1 MSTMTNNP
9 TPEQFIEA
17 LNRWKMTPEERE
29 LADKKKLVEDVS
41 KVIAS
46 FIILFLAPTIIWA
59 ALVYL
64 VGFEVAWLKV
74 FGVYFIFNF
83 VKNIIRTSFKK

>member
-74 FGVYFIFNF
+74 FGVYLIFNI
-83 VKNIIRTSFKK
+83 VKNIIRISFKK

>member
-1 MSTMTNNP
+1 MNTMSNKL
-9 TPEQFIEA
+9 TPEQMIEV
-17 LNRWKMTPEERE
+17 LDRWKMTPEERE
-29 LADKKKLVEDVS
+29 TADKKKLVEDAS

-74 FGVYFIFNF
+74 FGVYLIFNF
-83 VKNIIRTSFKK
+83 VKNIIRISFKK

>member
-1 MSTMTNNP
+1 MNTMTNNP

-41 KVIAS
+41 KLIAS
-46 FIILFLAPTIIWA
+46 FIILFLAPTIIWL

-74 FGVYFIFNF
+74 FGAYFIFNF
-83 VKNIIRTSFKK
+83 VKNIIRNSAK

>member
-1 MSTMTNNP
+1 MNTMTNNP

-74 FGVYFIFNF
+74 FGVYLIFNL
-83 VKNIIRTSFKK
+83 VKNIIQNQF

>member
-1 MSTMTNNP
+1 MNTMTNNP

-29 LADKKKLVEDVS
+29 LADKKKLVKDLS

-64 VGFEVAWLKV
+64 VGFKVAWLKV
-74 FGVYFIFNF
+74 FGVYLIFNL
-83 VKNIIRTSFKK
+83 VKNIIRSSFEK

>member
-1 MSTMTNNP
+1 MRTMTNNP

-29 LADKKKLVEDVS
+29 TADKKKLVEDAS

-74 FGVYFIFNF
+74 FGVYLIFNF
-83 VKNIIRTSFKK
+83 VKNIIRISFKK

>member
-29 LADKKKLVEDVS
+29 FADKKKLVEDSS

-74 FGVYFIFNF
+74 FGVYLIFNL
-83 VKNIIRTSFKK
+83 VKNIIQNQF

>member
-1 MSTMTNNP
+1 MTNNP

-29 LADKKKLVEDVS
+29 LADKKKLVEDAS

-74 FGVYFIFNF
+74 FGVYLIFNL
-83 VKNIIRTSFKK
+83 VKNIIQNQF

>member
-1 MSTMTNNP
+1 MNTMTNNP

-29 LADKKKLVEDVS
+29 LADKKKVEEDAAYVIVS
-41 KVIAS
+41 FVV
-46 FIILFLAPTIIWA
+46 LFGAPTIIWA

-74 FGVYFIFNF
+74 FGVYLIFNL
-83 VKNIIRTSFKK
+83 VKNIIKTSFKK

>member
-1 MSTMTNNP
+1 MNTMTNNP

-29 LADKKKLVEDVS
+29 LADKKKLVEDAS

-74 FGVYFIFNF
+74 FGVYLIFNL
-83 VKNIIRTSFKK
+83 VKNIIRSSFEK

>member
-9 TPEQFIEA
+9 TPEQMIEA

-74 FGVYFIFNF
+74 FGVYLIFNL
-83 VKNIIRTSFKK
+83 VKNIIRSSFEK

>member
-1 MSTMTNNP
+1 MTKEP
-9 TPEQFIEA
+9 TPEEFIEA
-17 LNRWKMTPEERE
+17 LNRWKMTPEERA
-29 LADKKKLVEDVS
+29 LADAEKAGKAFGEIV
-41 KVIAS
+41 AS
-46 FIILFLAPTIIWA
+46 VLILIIAPTIIWL

-83 VKNIIRTSFKK
+83 VKNILKTSIKK

>member
-1 MSTMTNNP
+1 MNTMTNNP

-41 KVIAS
+41 KLIAS
-46 FIILFLAPTIIWA
+46 FIILFLAPTIIWL

-74 FGVYFIFNF
+74 FGVYFIFNLI
-83 VKNIIRTSFKK
+83 KNIIVNSFKN

>member
-1 MSTMTNNP
+1 MNKMSNKL
-9 TPEQFIEA
+9 TPEQMIEV
-17 LNRWKMTPEERE
+17 LDRWKMTPEERE
-29 LADKKKLVEDVS
+29 TADNKKLVEDAS

-74 FGVYFIFNF
+74 FGVYLIFNL
-83 VKNIIRTSFKK
+83 VKNIIRISFKK

>member
-1 MSTMTNNP
+1 MNTMSNKL
-9 TPEQFIEA
+9 TPEQMIEV
-17 LNRWKMTPEERE
+17 LDRWKMTPEERVT
-29 LADKKKLVEDVS
+29 ADAEKLGKDIAH
-41 KVIAS
+41 VIS
-46 FIILFLAPTIIWA
+46 SIIILLLAPTIIWA

-74 FGVYFIFNF
+74 FGVYLIFNL

>member
-9 TPEQFIEA
+9 TPEQMIEV
-17 LNRWKMTPEERE
+17 LDRWKMTPEERE

-64 VGFEVAWLKV
+64 VGFEVTWLKV
-74 FGVYFIFNF
+74 FGAYFIFNF

>member
-9 TPEQFIEA
+9 TPEQMIEV
-17 LNRWKMTPEERE
+17 LDRWKMTPEERE
-29 LADKKKLVEDVS
+29 FADKKKLVEDSS

-74 FGVYFIFNF
+74 FGVYLIFNL

>member
-29 LADKKKLVEDVS
+29 TADKKKLVEDVS

-74 FGVYFIFNF
+74 FGAYFIFNF

>member
-1 MSTMTNNP
+1 MTNNP

-74 FGVYFIFNF
+74 FGVYLIFNL
-83 VKNIIRTSFKK
+83 VKNIIQNQF

>member
-1 MSTMTNNP
+1 MNTMTNKL
-9 TPEQFIEA
+9 TPEQMIEV
-17 LNRWKMTPEERE
+17 LDRWKMTPEERE

-74 FGVYFIFNF
+74 FGVYLIFNL